1 MKTFLG
7 VAIGLLSVIGFISS
21 AEAITITFAE
31 VQNGVAVVQG
41 NKAEKSAIIT
51 WDGISV
57 TQGWL
62 RLPHDSPITITGR
75 SRII

>member
-41 NKAEKSAIIT
+41 NKA
-51 WDGISV
+51 
-57 TQGWL
+57 
-62 RLPHDSPITITGR
+62 
-75 SRII
+75 